1 MGKISQGVLGGF
13 SGKVG
18 NVVGGTWKGIDYMRI
33 KPANVTNPRTEGQVD
48 QRSKFSTVLRFLQP
62 MTDFLRVGFKLYAN
76 KMTQFNAAMSYNLNN
91 AITGAY
97 PNFMV
102 DYASALVTRGNLSGA
117 ANGAASSPSAGD
129 VQIWSS
135 YGEVW
140 ISSRITWD
148 DNSGS
153 GSAQATDKAL
163 IVLLNTT
170 RQEAVFTIA
179 GPARSAG
186 TETISV
192 PSEYTGEDVEVFL
205 GFISED
211 GSKVAN
217 SSYLGSVAVA

>member
-102 DYASALVTRGNLSGA
+102 DYANALVTRGNLSGA

-129 VQIWSS
+129 VQ
-135 YGEVW
+135 
-140 ISSRITWD
+140 ITWD

-170 RQEAVFTIA
+170 RQEAVFTTA

-192 PSEYTGEDVEVFL
+192 PSEYTGEDVAVFL

-217 SSYLGSVAVA
+217 SSYLGSVTVA

>member
-97 PNFMV
+97 PNFMI

-129 VQIWSS
+129 VQ
-135 YGEVW
+135 
-140 ISSRITWD
+140 ITWD

>member
-48 QRSKFSTVLRFLQP
+48 QRSKFSTVLRFLQT

-129 VQIWSS
+129 VQ
-135 YGEVW
+135 
-140 ISSRITWD
+140 ITWD

>member
-102 DYASALVTRGNLSGA
+102 DYANALVTRGNLSGA

-129 VQIWSS
+129 VQ
-135 YGEVW
+135 
-140 ISSRITWD
+140 ITWD

-170 RQEAVFTIA
+170 RQEAVFTTA

>member
-102 DYASALVTRGNLSGA
+102 DYANALVTRGNLSGA

-129 VQIWSS
+129 VQ
-135 YGEVW
+135 
-140 ISSRITWD
+140 ITWD

>member
-91 AITGAY
+91 AITGVY

-129 VQIWSS
+129 VQI
-135 YGEVW
+135 
-140 ISSRITWD
+140 TWD

-170 RQEAVFTIA
+170 RQEAVFTTA

-217 SSYLGSVAVA
+217 SSYLGSVTVA